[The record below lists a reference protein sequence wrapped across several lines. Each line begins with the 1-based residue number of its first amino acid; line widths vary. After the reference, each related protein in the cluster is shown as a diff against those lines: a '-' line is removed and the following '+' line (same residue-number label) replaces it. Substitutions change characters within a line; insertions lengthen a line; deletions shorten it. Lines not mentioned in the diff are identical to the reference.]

1 MNDKQKILNWFFYLA
16 PVWFLVETFLWPG
29 FRAGVVTGGNA
40 WGNALFYSVEAGLGA
55 AIWYKLPY
63 ADLSALTE
71 NVLYLIFACKFIIF
85 TPMDI
90 AMSME
95 DNMPRATEMM
105 TGYRASLPGM
115 IYSMAH
121 VVYKIKK
128 SIGSPLP

>member
-1 MNDKQKILNWFFYLA
+1 MNDRQKFLNWFFYLA

-29 FRAGVVTGGNA
+29 FRAGVVTGGNG

-71 NVLYLIFACKFIIF
+71 NVLYLIFAMKFIIF

-90 AMSME
+90 AMSLE
-95 DNMPRATEMM
+95 DNTPRATEMI
-105 TGYRASLPGM
+105 TSYRASLPG
-115 IYSMAH
+115 ILYSMAH
-121 VVYKIKK
+121 VIYKIKR